1 MCDNRQW
8 DAYLQ
13 NFRTEVTS
21 SDLALYS
28 ENERDVYRDVY
39 IVNGYAMVIVWI
51 TKWAC
56 SNHNNMY
63 NITQL
68 FTHQMSQFLTK
79 NAVFVVFFSRLLR
92 PFFLIG
98 GTFEK
103 GHFGNSFCVTLCIT
117 PPPPP
122 PHQRKAG
129 CERYYFKSQMKSCI
143 IQTFN
148 SFSI

>member
-51 TKWAC
+51 SKWAC

-68 FTHQMSQFLTK
+68 FTHQMSSLRMQSSWCF
-79 NAVFVVFFSRLLR
+79 FFSVTEAIFFDWWNLWKGAFRKLFLR
-92 PFFLIG
+92 DFMYNPL
-98 GTFEK
+98 
-103 GHFGNSFCVTLCIT
+103 
-117 PPPPP
+117 PPP
-122 PHQRKAG
+122 PHIKEKLAVKDTILL
-129 CERYYFKSQMKSCI
+129 F
-143 IQTFN
+143 
-148 SFSI
+148 

>member
-8 DAYLQ
+8 DAYLH

-28 ENERDVYRDVY
+28 ENERDGYRDVY
-39 IVNGYAMVIVWI
+39 IVSGHAMVWI
-51 TKWAC
+51 SKWAC

-68 FTHQMSQFLTK
+68 FTHQMSKFLAK
-79 NAVFVVFFSRLLR
+79 NAVFVVFFFLGYWGL
-92 PFFLIG
+92 FFLIG

-117 PPPPP
+117 PPPP
-122 PHQRKAG
+122 HQRKAG
-129 CERYYFKSQMKSCI
+129 CERYYFKSQMNSCI

>member
-8 DAYLQ
+8 DAYLH

-51 TKWAC
+51 SKWAC

-68 FTHQMSQFLTK
+68 FTHQMAKFLAK
-79 NAVFVVFFSRLLR
+79 NAVFVVFFFLGYWGL
-92 PFFLIG
+92 FFDWWNLW
-98 GTFEK
+98 K
-103 GHFGNSFCVTLCIT
+103 GAFRKLFLCDFMYKVTQCI
-117 PPPPP
+117 
-122 PHQRKAG
+122 
-129 CERYYFKSQMKSCI
+129 RYI
-143 IQTFN
+143 FN
-148 SFSI
+148 YV

>member
-8 DAYLQ
+8 DAYLH

-51 TKWAC
+51 SKWAC

-68 FTHQMSQFLTK
+68 FTHQMSKFLAK
-79 NAVFVVFFSRLLR
+79 NAVFVVFFFSVTEA
-92 PFFLIG
+92 FFLIG

-117 PPPPP
+117 PPPS
-122 PHQRKAG
+122 KKSWLWKILF
-129 CERYYFKSQMKSCI
+129 YYFKSQMNSCI

>member
-28 ENERDVYRDVY
+28 ENERDVY

-56 SNHNNMY
+56 SNHNHIY

-68 FTHQMSQFLTK
+68 FTHQMSKFLAK
-79 NAVFVVFFSRLLR
+79 NAVFVVFFFSVTEA
-92 PFFLIG
+92 FFLIG

-117 PPPPP
+117 PPP
-122 PHQRKAG
+122 HQRKAG
-129 CERYYFKSQMKSCI
+129 CERYYFKSQMNSCI

>member
-8 DAYLQ
+8 DAYLH

-51 TKWAC
+51 SKWAC

-68 FTHQMSQFLTK
+68 FTHQMSKFLAK
-79 NAVFVVFFSRLLR
+79 NAVFVLFFSLGYLGL
-92 PFFLIG
+92 FFYWW
-98 GTFEK
+98 K
-103 GHFGNSFCVTLCIT
+103 GHFGSSFCVTLCIT
-117 PPPPP
+117 PQP

-129 CERYYFKSQMKSCI
+129 CERYYFKSQMNSCI

>member
-51 TKWAC
+51 SKWAC

-68 FTHQMSQFLTK
+68 FTHQMSTFLAK
-79 NAVFVVFFSRLLR
+79 NAVFVVFFFSVTEAFFFDWWNLWKGAFRKLFLR
-92 PFFLIG
+92 DFMY
-98 GTFEK
+98 
-103 GHFGNSFCVTLCIT
+103 N
-117 PPPPP
+117 PPPPTS
-122 PHQRKAG
+122 K
-129 CERYYFKSQMKSCI
+129 KSWLWKI
-143 IQTFN
+143 LF
-148 SFSI
+148 